1 MLEDEAGSNI
11 VDHQAKADLIWIA
24 FKERLGVSSFT
35 DINLDLG
42 LFFQTHVE
50 SAVLTEPFS
59 TDEIDTVV
67 KSLPSDKALAHMDL
81 IQTLLRNVGQLLNRI
96 FFFNVTGGITPT

>member
-11 VDHQAKADLIWIA
+11 VDHQAKADLISIA

-67 KSLPSDKALAHMDL
+67 KSLPSDKAPIASRQLHLIYVFVVSVSVGKFIVAHPHK
-81 IQTLLRNVGQLLNRI
+81 R
-96 FFFNVTGGITPT
+96 